1 MYTKLLIAGL
11 LSMTL
16 TACSSTTPEQQTKAP
31 VAETNQAA
39 QVAKVDDKDTI
50 ICQRV
55 KVTGSNL
62 KERRCRTKGQLE
74 EEREVARKAM
84 DNINSTSARGVGAD
98 WR

>member
-11 LSMTL
+11 VSMTL
-16 TACSSTTPEQQTKAP
+16 VACSSTTEQQTKAP

-39 QVAKVDDKDTI
+39 QTAKVDDKDTI
-50 ICQRV
+50 VCQRV

-62 KERRCRTKGQLE
+62 KERRCRTKGQLA

>member
-11 LSMTL
+11 LSVTL
-16 TACSSTTPEQQTKAP
+16 AACSTTPEQQTKAP
-31 VAETNQAA
+31 AADTNQPA
-39 QVAKVDDKDTI
+39 QVAAVDDKDTV

-62 KERRCRTKGQLE
+62 KERRCRTKGQLA

-84 DNINSTSARGVGAD
+84 DNINSTSARGVGSD